1 MAFRAL
7 RYAALLALALAVFLA
22 WMNPATLLPGNVGW
36 VLRGSDWGQ
45 SSIGLNAYLR
55 ASTWPGSATPLIL
68 APNGTHLLLM
78 DANPLAGLLLAPFA
92 RWLPSGLQVIGPW
105 LLLCLILHVGFAYA
119 LVRRHAPDFL
129 AAWLG
134 TALLTLLPTLFNRY
148 GHATLCAHWLI
159 LWALWIFVDPRRARS
174 LRHWAAVIAVAA
186 LVHSYLLLM
195 VGAIWA
201 SALLHQ
207 FITAPDGHARR
218 DSIIMAAGIG
228 LLVLVLALLDG
239 VVGSGLVST
248 GTYGNFT
255 LSLDALWNP
264 ANPSY
269 TALLPSSPSPA
280 GNAAA
285 FEGFQYLG
293 AGLLGLVL
301 LMLALS
307 FRRGPRD
314 QWILAVRDR
323 LVILLPALAVLTLL
337 AIGPTIRWGGIT
349 RLQLHPDPALLAL
362 LDLVRAS
369 GRLFWPVAY
378 VLVFFA
384 VVGTYRLSRR
394 TTTMVLGAALALQ
407 AVDMAPMFAAIR
419 TTTAEAGAGIVFKR
433 TTDPRW
439 DALIGRASA
448 VEIEPPEPFR
458 DLRLMEEVGWRA
470 IGRCRPMRYIY
481 ASRIPA
487 ATQARID
494 ADRRLFMAGRLDPA
508 RLYIVY
514 TPQDAPPALRARLI
528 PIDGVAVIAPTE
540 TGAALPGCRITG

>member
-1 MAFRAL
+1 MALRAL
-7 RYAALLALALAVFLA
+7 RYAALLALALAIFLA

-55 ASTWPGSATPLIL
+55 ASNWPGSATPLIL

-78 DANPLAGLLLAPFA
+78 DANPLAGLLLAPVA
-92 RWLPSGLQVIGPW
+92 RWLPGLQVIGPW

-129 AAWLG
+129 TAWLG

-159 LWALWIFVDPRRARS
+159 LWALWIFVDHRRARS

-186 LVHSYLLLM
+186 LIHSYLLLM

-207 FITAPDGHARR
+207 LVTAPDNRARR
-218 DSIIMAAGIG
+218 EGAIMAAGVG

-269 TALLPSSPSPA
+269 TALLPSTPSPA

-293 AGLLGLVL
+293 AGLLALVL
-301 LMLALS
+301 AMLALS
-307 FRRGPRD
+307 FRRRPQA
-314 QWILAVRDR
+314 QWFLALRGR
-323 LVILLPALAVLTLL
+323 LASLLPALAILTLL

-349 RLQLHPDPALLAL
+349 QMLFHPPSAMLAL
-362 LDLVRAS
+362 FDLVRAS

-378 VLVFFA
+378 ALVFFA
-384 VVGTYRLSRR
+384 VVSSYRLSPRAA
-394 TTTMVLGAALALQ
+394 TIVLSIALTLQ
-407 AVDMAPMFAAIR
+407 VVDMVPMFAAIR
-419 TTTAEAGAGIVFKR
+419 ATTAEASDRVVFKR
-433 TTDPRW
+433 TPDPRW
-439 DALIGRASA
+439 DALIGRAGA
-448 VEIEPPEPFR
+448 IEMEPPEPFR
-458 DLRLMEEVGWRA
+458 DLALMEEIGWRA
-470 IGRCRPMRYIY
+470 VSHCRPMRYIY
-481 ASRIPA
+481 ASRVPA
-487 ATQARID
+487 ATQSRID
-494 ADRRLFMAGRLDPA
+494 ADRRQFIAGRLDPT

-514 TPQDAPPALRARLI
+514 TPQDAPAALRDRLM
-528 PIDGVAVIAPTE
+528 PIDGVAVIAPTA
-540 TGAALPGCRITG
+540 TGTTLPGCRAAH